1 MGTVLKLGWTRKYL
15 RRMYVDVAV
24 VRRYVEQTAEDGTV
38 EMVVDTENSVEYP
51 CRVSF
56 SQQDTPD
63 NTQEDISPKLIGV
76 KLFFDVGVGVRKG
89 DVILARKMGE
99 NGEVLQEIEGR
110 AAEPSV
116 YVNHVEVNLT
126 ENGAA

>member
-56 SQQDTPD
+56 SQQDTLD

-76 KLFFDVGVGVRKG
+76 KLFFDVGVGVCKG

>member
-38 EMVVDTENSVEYP
+38 EMVVDTENAVEYP

>member
-1 MGTVLKLGWTRKYL
+1 MVSVLKLGWTRKFM
-15 RRMYVDVAV
+15 RSMYVDKAI
-24 VRRYVEQTAEDGTV
+24 VRRYEEQTAEDGTV
-38 EMVVDTENSVEYP
+38 EMVLGPVVAEYP

-76 KLFFDVGVGVRKG
+76 KLFFDVGVGVCKG

-116 YVNHVEVNLT
+116 YVNHIEVNLT